1 MLIIAAASVDFYSYA
16 WTSDPIVN
24 GFIEESGT
32 AGDFGTPPSTN
43 NAAAWFNATEKLNCG
58 GINAGISATVACMR
72 TKSFQQ
78 ILNATVLPPGL
89 SAITGQFGPTVD
101 NKTVFGDYP
110 RRAATGQ
117 YIQRPLFI
125 GNNDYEAG
133 LFKIVAETSNTTLPD
148 LSWAIFD
155 LASFTCPAADT
166 ALARSMHVPTYRYR
180 YFGEFPNTR
189 LTLNPSSGAWH
200 GAEIGVVWQSAA
212 DVSGVPNTVAEASI
226 STYLSGAWAA
236 FAKNPDMGLSQRP
249 YGWPR
254 YDANEATLIR
264 LAYDNETTASYIHPV
279 TYDIACSTLETVL
292 AQVPGGLLNLGSAN
306 PATLAPLGQFSN
318 LTALGGGS
326 EVGY

>member
-1 MLIIAAASVDFYSYA
+1 M
-16 WTSDPIVN
+16 N

-32 AGDFGTPPSTN
+32 AADFGSRVSSN
-43 NAAAWFNATEKLNCG
+43 NTLAWFNATEKLNCG
-58 GINAGISATVACMR
+58 WANDGVPATVACMR
-72 TKSFQQ
+72 TKSFEQ

-89 SAITGQFGPTVD
+89 SAVTGQFGPTVD

-110 RRAATGQ
+110 QRAATGQ
-117 YIQRPLFI
+117 FIQKPLFV

-133 LFKIVAETSNTTLPD
+133 LFKIVAEASNTTLPD
-148 LSWAIFD
+148 TFWAIFD

-200 GAEIGVVWQSAA
+200 GAEIGVIWQTAGN
-212 DVSGVPNTVAEASI
+212 VSGVPNTPAETSI
-226 STYLSGAWAA
+226 SAYLSGAWAT

-254 YDANEATLIR
+254 YEANEATLIR
-264 LAYDNETTASYIHPV
+264 LAYKNETSASYIYPV
-279 TYDIACSTLETVL
+279 TYDSACPVLESVL
-292 AQVPGGLLNLGSAN
+292 AQVPGGLTGLGSAD
-306 PATLAPLGQFSN
+306 PSIIAPLGQITN